1 MSVWWGYVQNLTP
14 LVRLVSSS
22 MITTFSFP
30 RIYLSLFLTCLQ
42 VSTQLY
48 LIIFNKF
55 ILFWPQKLVHYASA
69 LYYVKFVV
77 IILQE
82 KHLLPVFRR
91 IMHELT
97 WWQQQQRSTAHRLAV
112 AAAAAAAMTTASHR
126 TQLTLNIF
134 SNTHYKY
141 STHYDNYVYC

>member
-1 MSVWWGYVQNLTP
+1 MVYLHLFRITPMSVWWGYVQNITP
-14 LVRLVSSS
+14 LVRLVRSS

-97 WWQQQQRSTAHRLAV
+97 WWQQQQQCSTAHRL
-112 AAAAAAAMTTASHR
+112 AAAAAAAMTSASLIEHK
-126 TQLTLNIF
+126 LTLNI
-134 SNTHYKY
+134 SSKTL
-141 STHYDNYVYC
+141 